1 MPDYR
6 LPTTETQVQ
15 SQEQK
20 KRKEERAQATYG
32 VGEEE
37 EEDEITSSSPCYYS
51 SPSVARNY
59 ISLLAHQVGPSV
71 GRLIGQSIHSFI
83 LFEKFHHFDEFLLFN
98 SLIGADE

>member
-71 GRLIGQSIHSFI
+71 GRSVDRLIG
-83 LFEKFHHFDEFLLFN
+83 
-98 SLIGADE
+98 